1 MHRATSLKPVQGEDN
16 SARQPTSRPVSGVF
30 EVDPK
35 RAPTLAETAAD
46 AAWAP
51 IDLSDEARA
60 SGATRMGRSAPRRC
74 DWG

>member
-1 MHRATSLKPVQGEDN
+1 MKRATSLNLVQGEDK
-16 SARQPTSRPVSGVF
+16 SARKTTSRPVSGVW
-30 EVDPK
+30 EVEPK

-51 IDLSDEARA
+51 IDLSDQ
-60 SGATRMGRSAPRRC
+60 GRRAPRRC